1 MIALSSSTRLTVSLK
16 GKPPIIA
23 PSILSADF
31 CRLGEQINMVQ
42 DAGADWIHVDVMDGH
57 FVPNLTI
64 GWPVVQ
70 AIRKTTNLPLDCHLM
85 IQNPDLYLE
94 NFAEAGADYITV
106 HEEACPHLERTLS
119 HIRKLG
125 KKAGVALNPH
135 TSQDT
140 LHYVSHVLD
149 LVLVMSVNPGFG
161 GQNFIEAVIP
171 KISKLKAMFAANGR
185 DDILISVDGGINN
198 QTAAKV
204 LAQGADVLVAGK
216 TIYGATDPAQAI
228 RELKAQAQAVT
239 H

>member
-1 MIALSSSTRLTVSLK
+1 MSLK

-216 TIYGATDPAQAI
+216 TIYGAADPAQAI

>member
-1 MIALSSSTRLTVSLK
+1 
-16 GKPPIIA
+16 
-23 PSILSADF
+23 
-31 CRLGEQINMVQ
+31 MVQ
-42 DAGADWIHVDVMDGH
+42 KAGADWIHVDVMDGH

-70 AIRKTTNLPLDCHLM
+70 AIRKTTDLPLDCHLM
-85 IQNPDLYLE
+85 IQNPDRYLE

-135 TSQDT
+135 TSEET

-161 GQNFIEAVIP
+161 GQSFIDAVVP
-171 KISKLKAMFAANGR
+171 KISKLKAMFASAGR

-198 QTAAKV
+198 QTAARV
-204 LAQGADVLVAGK
+204 LAHGADVLVAGK
-216 TIYGATDPAQAI
+216 TIYGAQDPAQAI
-228 RELKAQAQAVT
+228 KELKAQAQAVT

>member
-125 KKAGVALNPH
+125 KKAGVALNQH

>member
-1 MIALSSSTRLTVSLK
+1 
-16 GKPPIIA
+16 
-23 PSILSADF
+23 
-31 CRLGEQINMVQ
+31 MVQ

-171 KISKLKAMFAANGR
+171 KISKLKAMFAANCR

-216 TIYGATDPAQAI
+216 TIYGAADPAQAI